1 MVSSSCLAGDASW
14 LGAGRP
20 AGRRGKPM
28 RERRGRRMVT
38 QPGHADSQRWVK
50 FGQEAHCGCPKM
62 ASPSYS
68 ASKTWHS
75 TGKPTDGVPVIQR
88 RERGQDLVRQLGCF
102 RTAILNT
109 CAPQEPLQSLLS
121 MGRVQLKPLFDFFSF
136 GQLSISS

>member
-28 RERRGRRMVT
+28 RERRGRRMVA
-38 QPGHADSQRWVK
+38 QSGHADSQRWVK
-50 FGQEAHCGCPKM
+50 FGQEAHCGYPKM
-62 ASPSYS
+62 ASPSCS

-75 TGKPTDGVPVIQR
+75 VGKPTDGFPVIQR
-88 RERGQDLVRQLGCF
+88 RERVQELVRQLGCI
-102 RTAILNT
+102 RTVIPNT

-121 MGRVQLKPLFDFFSF
+121 AERVQLKPLFNFLSF
-136 GQLSISS
+136 GQLNISL